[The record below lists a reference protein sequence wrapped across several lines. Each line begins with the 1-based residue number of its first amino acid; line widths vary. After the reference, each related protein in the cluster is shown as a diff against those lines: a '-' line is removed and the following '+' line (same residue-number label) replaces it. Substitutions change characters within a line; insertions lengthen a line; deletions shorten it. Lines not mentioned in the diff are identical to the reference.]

1 MSERVYVLIDA
12 IEGKAGQVAQTLRD
26 QSEVKVV
33 DLLEGPPDVIVMLQA
48 HSRQKLA
55 ELTNRAL
62 ASVEAATENLQVLPV
77 QNGYGMQAK
86 QER

>member
-1 MSERVYVLIDA
+1 MNERVYVLMDA
-12 IEGKAGQVAQTLRD
+12 IEGKAGQVAQMLRD
-26 QSEVKVV
+26 QPGVKMV

-62 ASVEAATENLQVLPV
+62 ASVDSMTGDLQVLPV
-77 QNGYGMQAK
+77 QNDTV
-86 QER
+86 R